1 VDNDEDATPLDTAL
15 ALNGQTGRWLS
26 VWSSDDARPPL
37 ADGEFE
43 VFGRQIGENFDHDGD
58 GSVFPTDCDDNNPAI
73 RPGATDVFENGVDE
87 DCSGAD
93 AVNLDRDGDGSPRPA
108 DCNDANPKIRP
119 GIPDVPNNNI
129 DENCDGKKRRTVVD
143 VDVERA
149 FAVFKDFTRVTRLR
163 VSKLRRGMRIQMR
176 CSGKGC
182 PKALRKGKVRKV
194 KVKKAGRKD
203 FTKLFKRA
211 ELKPG
216 AVIDLR
222 VLQTGAIG
230 RVDRFVIRDGKV
242 PKRVLRC
249 LPPGV
254 KKPRACP

>member
-1 VDNDEDATPLDTAL
+1 
-15 ALNGQTGRWLS
+15 
-26 VWSSDDARPPL
+26 
-37 ADGEFE
+37 
-43 VFGRQIGENFDHDGD
+43 
-58 GSVFPTDCDDNNPAI
+58 
-73 RPGATDVFENGVDE
+73 
-87 DCSGAD
+87 
-93 AVNLDRDGDGSPRPA
+93 
-108 DCNDANPKIRP
+108 
-119 GIPDVPNNNI
+119 
-129 DENCDGKKRRTVVD
+129 VVD
-143 VDVERA
+143 VNVERF
-149 FAVFKDFTRVTRLR
+149 FAVFSDFTRVTRLR
-163 VSKLRRGMRIQMR
+163 VTKLRKGMRIQLR

-203 FTKLFKRA
+203 FTKLFKGA

-216 AVIDLR
+216 AVIDVR

-249 LPPGV
+249 VPPGA